1 MTHAAASPATAA
13 SHRVTLRGLQ
23 PMTYYYYTLAASGS
37 ASTVR
42 RGFCTTRGPIAD
54 HNSPFGIFGQGLTYS
69 RELGAAGAKWYS
81 DYWDWARLEPSRGKF
96 DFTHA
101 EQRIQRAQES
111 GVDLSVTFW
120 GSPAW
125 VRPGHPNKFTHGPE
139 NLQDARDFFRAIAEH
154 CRGRVDWWLPWIEP
168 NVGRDVTF
176 GFPEGYWADRPHAR
190 SYAAYQRAASEGA
203 RAGDPNCRVVGMN
216 TAGLDLDFIRKCYD
230 EGAADDFDV
239 MNVHYYAIGEPF
251 ERQNPEAQFAGL
263 RALMSEYGDAEKPII
278 CSEGGGASSGVPGTT
293 EDTQADNLIRIYV
306 ISIADDIDKLCWTFE
321 LDEKPYGSDR
331 VDMIMWMGLFRFDPK
346 TTPDNPVGQPKP
358 SFYAFRTMTRTL
370 YGTQYAGRLPLGPN
384 VRAYR
389 FTAPGKRVTVAWA
402 EKDEATVAL
411 PCPPDPITLI
421 DRKGNQTA
429 AQPQQ
434 GNLTLKLTGSPVFVV
449 QESAQK
455 GVRP

>member
-1 MTHAAASPATAA
+1 
-13 SHRVTLRGLQ
+13 
-23 PMTYYYYTLAASGS
+23 
-37 ASTVR
+37 
-42 RGFCTTRGPIAD
+42 
-54 HNSPFGIFGQGLTYS
+54 
-69 RELGAAGAKWYS
+69 
-81 DYWDWARLEPSRGKF
+81 
-96 DFTHA
+96 
-101 EQRIQRAQES
+101 
-111 GVDLSVTFW
+111 
-120 GSPAW
+120 
-125 VRPGHPNKFTHGPE
+125 
-139 NLQDARDFFRAIAEH
+139 
-154 CRGRVDWWLPWIEP
+154 
-168 NVGRDVTF
+168 VGRDVTF

-358 SFYAFRTMTRTL
+358 SFYAFRTMTGTL

-411 PCPPDPITLI
+411 PCPPAPITLI

-449 QESAQK
+449 QESAQQ